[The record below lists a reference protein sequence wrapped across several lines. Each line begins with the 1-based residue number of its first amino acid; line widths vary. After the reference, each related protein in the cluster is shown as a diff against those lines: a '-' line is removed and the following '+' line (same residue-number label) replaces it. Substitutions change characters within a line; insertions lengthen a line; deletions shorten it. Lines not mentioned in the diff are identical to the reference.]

1 MWKCHPCFNDSAGK
15 QLMGEEAPL
24 ASQLQAWLDAHP
36 GWEAH
41 EEEDDDDEDEDDDED
56 DVSEDNSEEEEQDDS
71 ASSE

>member
-1 MWKCHPCFNDSAGK
+1 MFNHLPGK

-41 EEEDDDDEDEDDDED
+41 EEEEEDEDEDDDEEDGSD
-56 DVSEDNSEEEEQDDS
+56 DDSEEEEQDA

>member
-1 MWKCHPCFNDSAGK
+1 LAGK

-36 GWEAH
+36 GWDANEEEE
-41 EEEDDDDEDEDDDED
+41 EEEDDEDDDEED
-56 DVSEDNSEEEEQDDS
+56 GSEDNSEEDEQEDS

>member
-1 MWKCHPCFNDSAGK
+1 VFNCLAGK
-15 QLMGEEAPL
+15 LLMGEEAPL

-41 EEEDDDDEDEDDDED
+41 EEDDDDDDEDDDEED
-56 DVSEDNSEEEEQDDS
+56 GSEEDSEEEEQDS